1 MKTILSKSS
10 KSSFYLFYNSYLD
23 IIIKLEHYGT
33 KKLFEKLGNNY
44 SQDCR
49 IFDRHEMEMEMN
61 GNTHLYQIKMYQIP
75 CLIIDIPSPLPTS
88 IISCYCDVSWYLL
101 E

>member
-1 MKTILSKSS
+1 MLYS
-10 KSSFYLFYNSYLD
+10 SYLD
-23 IIIKLEHYGT
+23 IIIKLEDFGT

-61 GNTHLYQIKMYQIP
+61 GNKHFYQINEY
-75 CLIIDIPSPLPTS
+75 
-88 IISCYCDVSWYLL
+88 VRF
-101 E
+101 

>member
-10 KSSFYLFYNSYLD
+10 NESFYLLYSSYLD
-23 IIIKLEHYGT
+23 IIIKLEDFGT

-49 IFDRHEMEMEMN
+49 IFDRHEMEMEIN
-61 GNTHLYQIKMYQIP
+61 EY
-75 CLIIDIPSPLPTS
+75 
-88 IISCYCDVSWYLL
+88 VWF
-101 E
+101 